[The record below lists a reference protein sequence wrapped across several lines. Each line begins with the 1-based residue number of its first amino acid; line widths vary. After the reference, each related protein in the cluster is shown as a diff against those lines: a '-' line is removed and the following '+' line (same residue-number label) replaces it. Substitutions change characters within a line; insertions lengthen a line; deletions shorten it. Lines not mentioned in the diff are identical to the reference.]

1 MLSFSIFPVC
11 PQQGATTI
19 TQLEP
24 VPRPKGIA
32 RLRCDFNVPPD
43 PSDPDTGFLYIAW
56 VIDTTSQLYTHLYD
70 PDNPVS
76 KALCCFFPP
85 LRFRCVMDTTDTLY
99 ILRQRDCIFM
109 EVKLACHLFYT
120 YLVVIVIKIGHL
132 QWNHLY
138 GDKECLQKK
147 PYTLTNFMETVS
159 TSYVQFTSCE
169 RPSSV

>member
-43 PSDPDTGFLYIAW
+43 PTDPDTGFLYIAW
-56 VIDTTSQLYTHLYD
+56 VIDTTSQLYAHLYD

-76 KALCCFFPP
+76 KALCWFFPP
-85 LRFRCVMDTTDTLY
+85 LRFRCVIDTTDTLY
-99 ILRQRDCIFM
+99 SETERLYFYGSQIGLSPVLHLPGSHCHKNWSLAVKPSLWRQG
-109 EVKLACHLFYT
+109 T
-120 YLVVIVIKIGHL
+120 S
-132 QWNHLY
+132 
-138 GDKECLQKK
+138 LQKK